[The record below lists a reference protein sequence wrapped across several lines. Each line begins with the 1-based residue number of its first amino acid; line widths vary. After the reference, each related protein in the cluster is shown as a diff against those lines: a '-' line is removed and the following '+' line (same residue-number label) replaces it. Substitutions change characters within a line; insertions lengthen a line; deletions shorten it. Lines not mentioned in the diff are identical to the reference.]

1 MNASLSDLT
10 LPPSFEKAGNEAKF
24 QMPGYNWI
32 FVELK
37 KKKRLMSPCDT
48 CISYFIFLMILK
60 FISLQSG

>member
-37 KKKRLMSPCDT
+37 KKKT
-48 CISYFIFLMILK
+48 NE
-60 FISLQSG
+60 SL